1 MRVACKCRSHPT
13 QPGFSET
20 VVLRIENACI
30 PRRAH
35 KCSLPAN
42 FDTNQANQCVPRL
55 WNFSLKFGCF
65 LVTRSTKDLNYPKG
79 NSVEATLARPN
90 SSIEFAH
97 RASASDEDYNI
108 GEGKC
113 VEGVPMASTSL
124 HRLAQR
130 LLPSYTRSDRKSEDY
145 RAGAH
150 LQCLRKRPAGL
161 GGQQTIRYA
170 DRAPDRLGTIRGV
183 TMEEQRRPRRP
194 DHGGR
199 LPAPSAPGLAHRRR
213 PTRPLATT

>member
-113 VEGVPMASTSL
+113 VEGTHGEHVLAPARAEAFTEL
-124 HRLAQR
+124 H
-130 LLPSYTRSDRKSEDY
+130 TIRSESEDY